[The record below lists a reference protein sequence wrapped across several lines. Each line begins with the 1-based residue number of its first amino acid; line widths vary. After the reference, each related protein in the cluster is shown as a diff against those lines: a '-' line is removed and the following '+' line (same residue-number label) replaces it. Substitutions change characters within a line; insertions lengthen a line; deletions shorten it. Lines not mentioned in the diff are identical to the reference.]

1 MSIIVGYTDTPGGHD
16 ALVLGARFARAG
28 DQRVNVVTAYPE
40 DGGGLAAA
48 AADPRWMQDAEK
60 TARRRFAKARQ
71 RLARDAEDDAAQAE
85 NHVKYSIVGPGK
97 PGEVL
102 LDEAKQVGADLIV
115 VGSVGHGLLGRLA
128 VGRTVHSLLASATV
142 PVIIAPRGYRHTVRR
157 QFRVLAVAVDSTD
170 KSLRAVDFAADLAGR
185 IDAQIECVTVVGS
198 DADRPE
204 GARQVARA
212 RSRIPTDIDAYGHVL
227 VDSDV
232 AGTLA
237 DLPLKVDAL
246 ICVARG
252 YSIMRRLLLGNVI
265 GRLVRGSSY
274 PVVVLPNHEHV
285 VESGRSRPS
294 STEDTKG
301 SAEDTKGSTDDAEGT
316 TGR

>member
-1 MSIIVGYTDTPGGHD
+1 MPIIVGYTDTPGGHD

-28 DQRVNVVTAYPE
+28 DHRVNVVTAYPE

-48 AADPRWMQDAEK
+48 ASDPRWIKDAEK
-60 TARRRFAKARQ
+60 TARRRFANART
-71 RLARDAEDDAAQAE
+71 RLARDAEPEDDSD
-85 NHVKYSIVGPGK
+85 NRVKYSIVGPGK
-97 PGEVL
+97 PGDIL
-102 LDEAKQVGADLIV
+102 LEEAGRLGADLIV

-142 PVIIAPRGYRHTVRR
+142 PVVIAPRGYRHTVRR

-185 IDAQIECVTVVGS
+185 IDAQIECVTVVTS
-198 DADRPE
+198 DAARPE
-204 GARQVARA
+204 GARLVARA
-212 RSRIPTDIDAYGHVL
+212 RARIPTDLDAYGHVL
-227 VDSDV
+227 VDSDI

-246 ICVARG
+246 VVVARG
-252 YSIMRRLLLGNVI
+252 YSLMRRLLLGNVI

-285 VESGRSRPS
+285 VESGKSGQAPS
-294 STEDTKG
+294 
-301 SAEDTKGSTDDAEGT
+301 ADDAEGS

>member
-1 MSIIVGYTDTPGGHD
+1 MPIIVGYTDTPGGHD

-28 DQRVNVVTAYPE
+28 DRRVNVVTAYPE

-48 AADPRWMQDAEK
+48 ASDPRWIQDAEK
-60 TARRRFAKARQ
+60 TARRRFANARK
-71 RLARDAEDDAAQAE
+71 RLARDAEEDADSE
-85 NHVKYSIVGPGK
+85 NKVKYSIVGPGK
-97 PGEVL
+97 PAEIL

-142 PVIIAPRGYRHTVRR
+142 PVVIAPRGYRHTVRR
-157 QFRVLAVAVDSTD
+157 QFRVLAVAVDNTD

-185 IDAQIECVTVVGS
+185 IDAQIECVTVVATDG
-198 DADRPE
+198 ARPE

-212 RSRIPTDIDAYGHVL
+212 RSRVPTDLDAYGHVL
-227 VDSDV
+227 VDHDIP
-232 AGTLA
+232 GTLA

-246 ICVARG
+246 IVVARG

-285 VESGRSRPS
+285 VQSGRSGHEA
-294 STEDTKG
+294 T
-301 SAEDTKGSTDDAEGT
+301 TDDAEDSAGH
-316 TGR
+316 

>member
-1 MSIIVGYTDTPGGHD
+1 MPIIVGYTDTPGGHD

-28 DQRVNVVTAYPE
+28 DHQVNVVTAYPE

-48 AADPRWMQDAEK
+48 AADPRWIKDAEN
-60 TARRRFAKARQ
+60 TARRRFAKARK
-71 RLARDAEDDAAQAE
+71 RLATDAEDDDEAD
-85 NHVKYSIVGPGK
+85 NRVKYSIVGPGK
-97 PGEVL
+97 PGEIL

-142 PVIIAPRGYRHTVRR
+142 PVVIAPRGYRHTVRR
-157 QFRVLAVAVDSTD
+157 QFRTLAVAIDSTD
-170 KSLRAVDFAADLAGR
+170 KSLRAVDFAAELAGR
-185 IDAQIECVTVVGS
+185 IDAQIECVTVVTS
-198 DADRPE
+198 DGGRPE

-212 RSRIPTDIDAYGHVL
+212 RSRIPTDLDAYGHVL
-227 VDSDV
+227 VDSDI

-237 DLPLKVDAL
+237 DLPLKVDVL
-246 ICVARG
+246 VVVARG

-285 VESGRSRPS
+285 VESGRSNRS
-294 STEDTKG
+294 S
-301 SAEDTKGSTDDAEGT
+301 ATDDAEGS
-316 TGR
+316 TGH